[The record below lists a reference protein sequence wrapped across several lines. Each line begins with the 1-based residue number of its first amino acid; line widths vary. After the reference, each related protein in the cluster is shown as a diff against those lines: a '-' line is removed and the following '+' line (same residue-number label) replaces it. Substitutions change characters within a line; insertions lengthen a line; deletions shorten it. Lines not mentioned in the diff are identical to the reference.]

1 MAVKVLKLASCKQQQ
16 PSQIMELGTVDQDAR
31 QLVEP
36 LQLNP
41 SGFKFWLEL
50 LMLNPMVH

>member
-1 MAVKVLKLASCKQQQ
+1 MAVKVLKQASCKQQQ